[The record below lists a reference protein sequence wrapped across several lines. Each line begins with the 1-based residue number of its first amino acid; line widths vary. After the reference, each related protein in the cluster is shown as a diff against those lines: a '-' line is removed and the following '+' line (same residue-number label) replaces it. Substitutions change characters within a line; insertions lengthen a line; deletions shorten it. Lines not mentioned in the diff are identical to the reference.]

1 MLNCLY
7 ELRTIRLTIFCLLAG
22 LCTGCGSGVFNPAF
36 VNSLSG
42 GVFPLTPGPNAD
54 FVFVR
59 VVNETGQVAEFTVT
73 IERDVIEVDDNGNA
87 LFDDEGNLITRPMRE
102 TKRLTTSNVAPAN
115 ELGVLFD
122 CATSPINIVGL
133 GENLLPTDAAVFIG
147 GTGTGG
153 TTGFGIPASTVN
165 PLSRLAGNFGCG
177 DTVIFRAIRSTG
189 VTGGV
194 KIESFTLQGSAQPTQ
209 FSGPSTFANL
219 QAFLESQTPEDQ

>member
-1 MLNCLY
+1 MFNCSSKILKCAW
-7 ELRTIRLTIFCLLAG
+7 LG
-22 LCTGCGSGVFNPAF
+22 LVTCICTGCGAGVFNPAF
-36 VNSLSG
+36 VNATSG
-42 GVFPLTPGPNAD
+42 GVFPLTPGPSAD
-54 FVFVR
+54 YVLVR
-59 VVNETGQVAEFTVT
+59 VVNETAQVAEFTVT
-73 IERDVIEVDDNGNA
+73 IERDVIEVDDDGNA
-87 LFDDEGNLITRPMRE
+87 LFDDEGNLVTRPLRE
-102 TKRLTTSNVAPAN
+102 TKRLTTGTLSPAN

-122 CATSPINIVGL
+122 CAASPINIVGL

-147 GTGTGG
+147 GAGTGG

-165 PLSRLAGNFGCG
+165 PLSRVAGNFSCG

-194 KIESFTLQGSAQPTQ
+194 KIESFTLQGGLQPTQ